1 MKIIYFTSF
10 FVFLIVLV
18 FISLILIEIPT
29 PSKKIV
35 EYVENPMRMSK
46 IDVKIIEDK

>member
-10 FVFLIVLV
+10 FVILLILV
-18 FISLILIEIPT
+18 FISLFLVEIPT

-35 EYVENPMRMSK
+35 EDYRLE
-46 IDVKIIEDK
+46 IL

>member
-10 FVFLIVLV
+10 FIILIILV
-18 FISLILIEIPT
+18 FISLFLVEIPT

-35 EYVENPMRMSK
+35 EDYSLEIS
-46 IDVKIIEDK
+46 